1 VARLVSLKEMES
13 LKLPWSPSSDTMN
26 VVSGG
31 GAGSGATSNG
41 RGLLYIYVLQGK
53 IQLRSRRR
61 EAFAPRL
68 MPRNAALNDGGSGN
82 ATAAVAAAGAS
93 SGSGGGTGWGT
104 PADRGSGIGGV
115 GGGGLENVTEQE
127 MLALF
132 KHIDADGSGAI
143 TVSEL
148 QVAMEMMGVHKSQ
161 EDVAEMMDGVDADGS
176 GEMEFNEFKNV
187 LRQAIRARN
196 GIPTF
201 TEWKEL
207 GGGVWFRD
215 LNSGCWTGEA
225 ALLDPDPLPQEG
237 MLLALETSDLLVLE
251 RGDYDH
257 IVENGFDG
265 ELK

>member
-1 VARLVSLKEMES
+1 LVSC
-13 LKLPWSPSSDTMN
+13 
-26 VVSGG
+26 
-31 GAGSGATSNG
+31 
-41 RGLLYIYVLQGK
+41 RGVQVLQGK
-53 IQLRSRRR
+53 VQLRSRRR

-68 MPRNAALNDGGSGN
+68 MPRNAALNDGVRGN
-82 ATAAVAAAGAS
+82 GADAAT
-93 SGSGGGTGWGT
+93 SGSGGGAGRVT
-104 PADRGSGIGGV
+104 PADGGGGIGCG

-143 TVSEL
+143 TVTEL
-148 QVAMEMMGVHKSQ
+148 QVAMEMMGVHKSL

-187 LRQAIRARN
+187 LRRAIRARN
-196 GIPTF
+196 GMPTF

-207 GGGVWFRD
+207 GGDLWFRD

-225 ALLDPDPLPQEG
+225 ALLDSNPVPQEG